1 MTDRELS
8 DLARD
13 YFGQI
18 AQAEQEIHRLTVTIE
33 SWRDSLTSIGGGLNP
48 DKVRSGSD
56 RKRPMED
63 TVCRIDELERSVNVK
78 RDELAA
84 LKCSALVQI
93 GKLSDLD
100 QQNVLVARYVLGK
113 QWADIA
119 RSFGASLPFVY
130 KLHKRALISFA
141 EIISA
146 KNV

>member
-18 AQAEQEIHRLTVTIE
+18 ARAEQEIHRLTVTIE
-33 SWRDSLTSIGGGLNP
+33 SWRDSLTSIGGGLSP

-56 RKRPMED
+56 CKRPMED
-63 TVCRIDELERSVNVK
+63 TVCRIDELERSVTVK

-84 LKCSALVQI
+84 LKSSALVQI

-119 RSFGASLPFVY
+119 RSFGVSLSFVY

-141 EIISA
+141 EIASA